1 MADRQRVP
9 LDDLTA
15 VSHPVRRRILEH
27 LELHGPDTVGG
38 LAAALGQQ
46 VGSVSH
52 HLKVL
57 DRSGFVAP
65 APELA
70 RDRRESWWRGV
81 PRPLSWSVVDFADS
95 PADRLLA
102 ATHERAN
109 LDHHVG
115 KVLAW
120 LAERDDPDGD
130 WSPTWQQA
138 AFSTDGWGT
147 ATAAEL
153 HDLGQRLNTL
163 VVAWAEECKAA
174 AAREA
179 ELDPAERPERVPAF
193 VFAHGNPSRP

>member
-1 MADRQRVP
+1 VADRPRVP

-15 VSHPVRRRILEH
+15 VHHPVRRRILEH
-27 LELHGPDTVGG
+27 LALHGPDTVGG
-38 LAAALGQQ
+38 LAAGLGQQ
-46 VGSVSH
+46 VGSISH
-52 HLKVL
+52 HLRVL
-57 DRSGFVAP
+57 DRSGFVAA

-81 PRPLSWSVVDFADS
+81 PRPLSWSVADFADA

-102 ATHERAN
+102 ATAERAN

-120 LAERDDPDGD
+120 LAERYGPDGG
-130 WSPTWQQA
+130 WSSTWQLA
-138 AFSTDGWGT
+138 AFSTDSWAN

-153 HDLGQRLNTL
+153 RELGRRLNEL
-163 VVAWAEECKAA
+163 VVGWAEDCRAA
-174 AAREA
+174 AAREE
-179 ELDPAERPERVPAF
+179 ELDEADRPERLPAF